1 VYDRFQ
7 RKIDYLRISVT
18 DRCNLRC
25 VYCRPAE
32 DVEMSPRDEVLTLEE
47 IHDVAAAAVDLG
59 FRKIRLTG
67 GEPLIRK
74 GIVGLVARLARL
86 PGLADLAM
94 TTNATQLVKMA
105 PSLKAAGLHRV
116 NVSLDTLDPDRFSTL
131 TRGARL
137 EDVLA
142 GIEAARDA
150 GLTPIKLNC
159 VIKVSSDEPD
169 ARMVRAY
176 AEQHGYLA
184 RFIREMNLV
193 TGDFWVVEGA
203 SGGDC
208 RRCGRLRLTSRGDVL
223 PCLFSDLGYN
233 VRALGVREA
242 IEAAVRHK
250 PESGRCSQEHSFLTV
265 GG

>member
-1 VYDRFQ
+1 MYDRFQ
-7 RKIDYLRISVT
+7 RRIDYLRISVT

-32 DVEMSPRDEVLTLEE
+32 GVVLFPREEVLTLEE
-47 IHDVAAAAVDLG
+47 IHDVAAAAVDMG
-59 FRKIRLTG
+59 IRKIRLTG
-67 GEPLIRK
+67 GEPLVRK

-86 PGLADLAM
+86 PGLEDLAM
-94 TTNATQLVKMA
+94 TTNATHLVDLA
-105 PSLKAAGLHRV
+105 PQLKAAGLRRV
-116 NVSLDTLDPDRFSTL
+116 NVSLDTLDPDRFRTL
-131 TRGARL
+131 TRGARI

-142 GIEAARDA
+142 GIEAARNA

-159 VIKVSSDEPD
+159 VVRVSSDEPD

-176 AEQHGYLA
+176 AKQHGYQA
-184 RFIREMNLV
+184 RFIREMNLE
-193 TGDFWVVEGA
+193 TGDSWVVEGG

-233 VRALGVREA
+233 IRALGVREA
-242 IEAAVRHK
+242 IVAAVHHK
-250 PESGRCSQEHSFLTV
+250 PESGRCSRDHSFLSV